1 MMDNFGISDR
11 LCDMDESD
19 FSRDLMPD
27 LNNILQQDMMEMA
40 CQEYEMAM
48 SDENSSDKS
57 FDAENLNLVSHWTQ
71 NFCSEMREMYV
82 CCVIAE
88 STVYSGYYHQI
99 NMMNA
104 ECNLRYIMIGPAAT
118 TPSGDTAPRIT

>member
-48 SDENSSDKS
+48 SDENGTDKGL
-57 FDAENLNLVSHWTQ
+57 DDEGLNLVSIY
-71 NFCSEMREMYV
+71 S
-82 CCVIAE
+82 I
-88 STVYSGYYHQI
+88 STKFVLVK
-99 NMMNA
+99 
-104 ECNLRYIMIGPAAT
+104 LRCRVVA
-118 TPSGDTAPRIT
+118 